1 MRVATY
7 TRISTDEERQPYS
20 LGAQATRLESYIASQ
35 DGWEL
40 IRTFTDQCSGATLD
54 RPALQHALREARAQ
68 RFDLLLVYRVDRLA
82 RSVRGLAH
90 ILEELDGAGVAFRSA
105 TEPFDTATSAGRMM
119 VQMLGVF
126 AEFERATIVDRV
138 VAGMERKAARG
149 GWTSGTYPF
158 GYGCDTNTGF
168 LTPRADE
175 SPLVPLIFE
184 MYAKQRHGARTIAAW
199 LNQRGH
205 RTHKGRPW
213 SSNAV
218 IRVIRNRAYV
228 GDVFFRDT
236 WHPAPHPPLVDN
248 DLFDRAQA
256 VLTARGDN
264 YSLRASNPSD
274 YILAGLVRCQRCGR
288 HYVGGAAHG
297 RGGRYRYYTCW
308 SRQRYGTDHCDSDR
322 LSASELEAAI
332 VESLR
337 RTFAQRPLVQKAL
350 RAWAAGNEA
359 ARPKY
364 EEQLTQTEREVAKA
378 EEAVERYLLAFEAGT
393 LPESQCGDR
402 VRSLGKKVAELRMRK
417 EELLTAIQDSPQ
429 ASIRDVDLEAVRVD
443 IAELLDDDG
452 DVATRKAALQVLVQE
467 IRVDSR
473 EAITPYFRVPL
484 HAPVRTL
491 TRSERETRLELATL
505 TLARYRSNSVFD
517 RGRKWPL
524 NHYLPQISTGVHADH
539 TGSHGDHTGVHAD
552 HKTPQSP
559 ETAVGAA

>member
-35 DGWEL
+35 EGWEL
-40 IRTFTDQCSGATLD
+40 ARTFTDQCSGATLD
-54 RPALQHALREARAQ
+54 RPALQRALREARAQ

-158 GYGCDTNTGF
+158 GYSCDAGTGF

-205 RTHKGRPW
+205 RTRKGRPW
-213 SSNAV
+213 SGKAV
-218 IRVIRNRAYV
+218 ITVIRNRAYV
-228 GDVFFRDT
+228 GDVFFRDA
-236 WHPAPHPPLVDN
+236 WHSAPHPPLVESEV
-248 DLFDRAQA
+248 FDKAQG

-322 LSASELEAAI
+322 LSAFELEAAI

-378 EEAVERYLLAFEAGT
+378 EEAIERYLLAFEAGT
-393 LPESQCGDR
+393 LPESQCGER
-402 VRSLGKKVAELRMRK
+402 VRSLGKRVTELRMRK
-417 EELLTAIQDSPQ
+417 EELLTAIQESPR
-429 ASIRDVDLEAVRVD
+429 ASIRDVDLEAVQVD

-467 IRVDSR
+467 VRVDSR

-491 TRSERETRLELATL
+491 TRTERETRLELATL
-505 TLARYRSNSVFD
+505 TLARYRSHSVFG
-517 RGRKWPL
+517 RGQGWPL
-524 NHYLPQISTGVHADH
+524 NEYLPPISTGIHADH
-539 TGSHGDHTGVHAD
+539 TGTHTDHTGFHAD
-552 HKTPQSP
+552 HKTP
-559 ETAVGAA
+559 E